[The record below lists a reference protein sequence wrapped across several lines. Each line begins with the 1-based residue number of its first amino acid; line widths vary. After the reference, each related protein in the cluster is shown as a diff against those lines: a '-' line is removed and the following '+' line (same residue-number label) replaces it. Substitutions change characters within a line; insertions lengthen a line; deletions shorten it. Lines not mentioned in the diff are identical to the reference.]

1 MSANHAPSI
10 VSPLSAFDQAVE
22 AFVNHL
28 RARNYA
34 RSSLA
39 TYGHSLRLLGRF
51 LAEDGLTDPTEVAP
65 GTLESYRHHLSVKI
79 SMDGGPL
86 AVATQSHRLQAVRV
100 FFRWLHKSGRL
111 PHNPAEGL
119 ESPIPEHRLPPAT
132 LTVPEIEAIMAVPD
146 PSRP

>member
-1 MSANHAPSI
+1 MFTSHAASV
-10 VSPLSAFDQAVE
+10 VSPSSVFDQAVE
-22 AFVNHL
+22 DFLAHL

-51 LAEDGLTDPTEVAP
+51 LAHEGLTDPADVAP
-65 GTLESYRHHLSVKI
+65 SALEAYRHHLSVKT
-79 SMDGGPL
+79 SLDGGPL

-119 ESPIPEHRLPPAT
+119 ESPIPELRLPPAT
-132 LTVPEIEAIMAVPD
+132 LTV
-146 PSRP
+146 R